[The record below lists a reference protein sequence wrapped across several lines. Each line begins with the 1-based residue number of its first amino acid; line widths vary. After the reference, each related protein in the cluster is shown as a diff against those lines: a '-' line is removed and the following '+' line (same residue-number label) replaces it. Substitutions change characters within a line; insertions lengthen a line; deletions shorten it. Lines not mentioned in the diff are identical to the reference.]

1 MPRRLLT
8 QPQLDKLIAAESDYP
23 EPPEAAHNS
32 PFLNM
37 IMSLDRGD
45 LARSFIERD
54 CLPGEIIF
62 EEDEPGDTMYLIW
75 SGRVAIFMGKADAP
89 TILAYRSAGAIMG
102 EMAVLDNRPRSA
114 TVIALEHVKLL
125 GMNRQRFERLLQD
138 YPLMS
143 LTILEMFSSRLRE
156 SDEARSTGELSEKK
170 LIQQVSLLQDEKE
183 KLEKLERLR
192 QETTDLVIHDL
203 RNPLNS
209 IGVSLKMLSVF
220 LPEDVMKKNQEILK
234 IAQASCEHLQRLV
247 DSLLDISRMD
257 GGETKFLMGEVDL
270 KPILEEVLRRFFVIN
285 TKEIKMETI
294 YTGDLPAVYADRE
307 KIERVLMNLLDN
319 AYKYSPDGGVI
330 KLKASTR
337 KDQVQVCV
345 IDNGS
350 GILEKDRERIF
361 ERFAQVPEENP
372 IRRGFGL
379 GLAYC
384 KLAIERHQ
392 GKIWVEDGED
402 EIGSK
407 FCFTLPILKPHKTT

>member
-8 QPQLDKLIAAESDYP
+8 QPQLKNIIAAESDYP
-23 EPPEAAHNS
+23 ISPEAAYNS

-62 EEDEPGDTMYLIW
+62 EEDEQGDTMYLIW
-75 SGRVAIFMGKADAP
+75 SGRVAIFMGNPDTP

-102 EMAVLDNRPRSA
+102 EMAVLENQPRSA
-114 TVIALEHVKLL
+114 TVVALDDVHLL
-125 GMNRQRFERLLQD
+125 GMNRQRFESLLQD

-143 LTILEMFSSRLRE
+143 LTIMEMFSSRLRE

-170 LIQQVSLLQDEKE
+170 LIQQMNHLQDEKE
-183 KLEKLERLR
+183 KQEKLERLR

-209 IGVSLKMLSVF
+209 IGVSLKMLSAF
-220 LPEDVMKKNQEILK
+220 LPEDVMQKNQEILK

-247 DSLLDISRMD
+247 DSLLDVSRMEE
-257 GGETKFLMGEVDL
+257 GETIFMMGELDL
-270 KPILEEVLRRFFVIN
+270 KPILEEVMRRFLVIN
-285 TKEIKMETI
+285 TKEIQMETV
-294 YTGDLPAVYADRE
+294 YEDDLPAVYADRE
-307 KIERVLMNLLDN
+307 KIERVLTNLLDN
-319 AYKYSPDGGVI
+319 AYKYTPDKGSI
-330 KLKASTR
+330 KLNAIKK
-337 KDQVQVCV
+337 KDQVQVCI
-345 IDNGS
+345 IDNGP
-350 GILEKDRERIF
+350 GIPEKDRRRIF
-361 ERFAQVPEENP
+361 ERFAQVPEENV

-392 GKIWVEDGED
+392 GKIWVEDSEG
-402 EIGSK
+402 EIGSS
-407 FCFTLPILKPHKTT
+407 FCFTLPIIGTL